1 MGISPDE
8 GKGAGVTWLPG
19 TVLFASDDS
28 DESVTEARVYCAKMG
43 YGSDVVKI
51 VKRDNMVLVVWR

>member
-1 MGISPDE
+1 M
-8 GKGAGVTWLPG
+8 TWKPG

-28 DESVTEARVYCAKMG
+28 DESVTEARAYCARMG

-51 VKRDNMVLVVWR
+51 VKRDGDILVVWR